1 MLNIKPL
8 AFDSFGVRSM
18 ATFVETDDL
27 KILIDPGVALGPSR
41 YKLPPHE
48 IELKREAD
56 LWEKV
61 KEHAKE
67 ADVLVLTHYHYDHY
81 NPDEVEVYRDKI
93 VYIKDP
99 KKNINKSQ
107 KTRSAHFL
115 KNVKN
120 IPKSVDIA
128 DNKEYKHKKTKIKFS
143 QPVYHGTNSKLGF
156 VCEVSVSC
164 GKEKMVHTSDVE
176 GPSLYSQVIF
186 IINERPNVVI
196 LDGPMTYMLG
206 YRYSKSSLEFSIE
219 NIIKII
225 NETDVESIVTDHH
238 FLRDLKYE
246 SRMKKV
252 YETAKDKNVNVVTAA
267 EFDGRKIEMLEAKR
281 KELFEGSHD
290 FQ

>member
-1 MLNIKPL
+1 
-8 AFDSFGVRSM
+8 
-18 ATFVETDDL
+18 
-27 KILIDPGVALGPSR
+27 
-41 YKLPPHE
+41 
-48 IELKREAD
+48 
-56 LWEKV
+56 
-61 KEHAKE
+61 
-67 ADVLVLTHYHYDHY
+67 
-81 NPDEVEVYRDKI
+81 
-93 VYIKDP
+93 
-99 KKNINKSQ
+99 
-107 KTRSAHFL
+107 
-115 KNVKN
+115 
-120 IPKSVDIA
+120 
-128 DNKEYKHKKTKIKFS
+128 
-143 QPVYHGTNSKLGF
+143 
-156 VCEVSVSC
+156 
-164 GKEKMVHTSDVE
+164 MVHTSDVE

-225 NETDVESIVTDHH
+225 NETDVESIITDHH